1 MSTPLIPGLGPRDE
15 IPRPNPGAD
24 PMAAGLTAQEG
35 WVFSRVDGH
44 TSFAEL
50 FHITGLGETQTVEI
64 LKSLVQRGL
73 VLTRNGARPGSP
85 LAGKLMQPIAKPTTL
100 PPQGRVPTP
109 VPPRAPTPAPAR
121 VPTPVPPSA
130 PQTEV
135 DRARAEARAAE
146 EALASATRAREKA
159 AAEEASANAAF
170 GRHRESMDNA
180 EKDWKQI
187 EARREAARMAE
198 EQARASVQALRD
210 SLVRAEM
217 ELTKLAAERER
228 IFRDTEMQ
236 SKGAS
241 DVRGQ
246 AGQAAAYAD
255 LATKARALADKEEE
269 TAKARL
275 QDAAEA
281 LRAAEDRAHTAA
293 EDSKRR
299 AAEEA
304 VRAAEEKQRAAARD
318 LENLV
323 KGYTTDEPKREK
335 PREDAVPRPIAAD
348 SSVPIALDDKGDSD
362 LPDEIRKR
370 IMRKHVKLA
379 TQDLFELLDL
389 PIECDKRDVKRAYF
403 KLSKEFHPDRFFG
416 KKLGAYKDMVGE
428 VFRAISQAA
437 EYLGDDTQREEYRA
451 MIRSQREMK
460 DLEESFAKATAAA
473 LEEQRTAVAVAQN
486 AEAAPAGPA
495 AEHPSSGFA
504 ASPAE
509 ARVSGSGKWARK
521 GSGEYPVSPSV
532 TPPVKPPSGSRLV
545 QKMLSKKLGGDGG
558 NKARKHFDEGNRQ
571 AEQEQWVSAMH
582 NYKLA
587 VTLAPGN
594 TEYENKYIEAQARAA
609 EVQAAAHAK
618 RAEFEKSAGR
628 FDTAARCY
636 EAAIDAFATWEWCV
650 DAVEMFLQIR
660 ELNKALEYGIK
671 AVELDSAS
679 APAHLALGKV
689 YRERKQL
696 IDAKRAIEHA
706 VSLDPQ
712 NQEAKELLKEVGKS
726 A

>member
-1 MSTPLIPGLGPRDE
+1 MAAPLIPGLGPRDE
-15 IPRPNPGAD
+15 IPRPKPGAD
-24 PMAAGLTAQEG
+24 PVAAGLTAQEG

-50 FHITGLGETQTVEI
+50 FHITGLGEPQTVEI
-64 LKSLVQRGL
+64 LKSLVLRGL
-73 VLTRNGARPGSP
+73 VLTKNGAGVST
-85 LAGKLMQPIAKPTTL
+85 AATMKTTQPIAKPRTI
-100 PPQGRVPTP
+100 PPTP
-109 VPPRAPTPAPAR
+109 RVATPKPPPLVPTPAPPS
-121 VPTPVPPSA
+121 VPGDD
-130 PQTEV
+130 V
-135 DRARAEARAAE
+135 DRARNEARAAE
-146 EALASATRAREKA
+146 EALAGAVRAREKA
-159 AAEEASANAAF
+159 ATEESNARAALDK
-170 GRHRESMDNA
+170 HREGMDLA
-180 EKDWKQI
+180 EKDWKQV
-187 EARREAARMAE
+187 ESRREAARLAE

-228 IFRDTEMQ
+228 VFRDTDTN
-236 SKGAS
+236 SKSAA

-255 LATKARALADKEEE
+255 LAAKALALAQKDEE
-269 TAKARL
+269 TAKLRVQA
-275 QDAAEA
+275 AAET

-293 EDSKRR
+293 EDKKRR

-304 VRAAEEKQRAAARD
+304 VRAAEEAQRTAARE

-323 KGYTTDEPKREK
+323 KGYAADEPKREK
-335 PREDAVPRPIAAD
+335 THEDGAPRPVAAD
-348 SSVPIALDDKGDSD
+348 ASVPIDLGNDGDSD
-362 LPDEIRKR
+362 LPDDARKR

-379 TQDLFELLDL
+379 TQDLFELLEL
-389 PIECDKRDVKRAYF
+389 SLECDKRDVKRAYF

-416 KKLGAYKDMVGE
+416 KKLGAYKEMVAQ

-437 EYLGDDTQREEYRA
+437 EYLGDDERRAEYHA
-451 MIRSQREMK
+451 MIAAQREMK

-473 LEEQRTAVAVAQN
+473 LEEQRSGSA
-486 AEAAPAGPA
+486 AEAEAVPTAQA
-495 AEHPSSGFA
+495 SEHPSGGFA
-504 ASPAE
+504 ASPSE

-521 GSGEYPVSPSV
+521 GSGEYPASAAV

-545 QKMLSKKLGGDGG
+545 QKMLSKKLGGPGDGGG

-582 NYKLA
+582 NFKLA

-594 TEYENKYIEAQARAA
+594 KEYEDKYVEAQARAA

-618 RAEFEKSAGR
+618 RAAFEKGAGR
-628 FDTAARCY
+628 FDTAARCW
-636 EAAIDAFATWEWCV
+636 EQAISMFATAEWCV
-650 DAVEMFLQIR
+650 EAVEMFLHIR

-679 APAHLALGKV
+679 APAHLALGTV

-696 IDAKRAIEHA
+696 IDAKRAIERA
-706 VSLDPQ
+706 ISLDPQ